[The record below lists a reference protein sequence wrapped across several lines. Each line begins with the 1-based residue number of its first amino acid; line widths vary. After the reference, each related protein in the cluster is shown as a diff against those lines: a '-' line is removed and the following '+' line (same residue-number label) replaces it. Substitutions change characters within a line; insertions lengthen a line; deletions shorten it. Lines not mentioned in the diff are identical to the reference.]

1 MRINKY
7 LALNAE
13 FSRRQADALIK
24 DGKVK
29 INNRVAELGEQIKKN
44 DKIFINNKK
53 ITGKKYVYLA
63 YNKPKGVVSSSP
75 HRGQTSIIQIL
86 RYSTKVHPV
95 GRLDKDSTG
104 LIILTNDPRLTE
116 AILHWE
122 KEYVVTI
129 NRVVKNDF
137 LENMQAGLVIPITLS
152 DPRTGEERKISYK
165 TKPAK
170 VKKFGPKKFSIILTE
185 GKKRQIRMM
194 CQALGYHVVSLK
206 RTRIGKIKLDNL
218 GEGEY
223 KEIKNLP

>member
-7 LALNAE
+7 IALNAE

-24 DGKVK
+24 GGKVK
-29 INNRVAELGEQIKKN
+29 INNRIAELGDQVKK
-44 DKIFINNKK
+44 DDEIFVNNKK
-53 ITGKKYVYLA
+53 ISGKEYVCLA

-75 HRGQTSIIQIL
+75 HHGQTSIVQIL

-104 LIILTNDPRLTE
+104 LIILTNDPRLTK

-137 LENMQAGLVIPITLS
+137 LEKMQAGLVIPVALS
-152 DPRTGEERKISYK
+152 DPRTGKERKISYR

-170 VKKFGPKKFSIILTE
+170 VKKLGPKKFSIILTE
-185 GKKRQIRMM
+185 GKKRQIRLM

-206 RTRIGKIKLDNL
+206 RVRIGKIKLDNL
-218 GEGEY
+218 GEGKY
-223 KEIKNLP
+223 REIKNLP